1 MAENLNRNK
10 LFDIKA
16 VFGSVCRHEF
26 PQKFFNLK
34 HGERYLIMCRVNA
47 FLDVIGI
54 NLFLHICVLSHY
66 EINLISLKIVRSG
79 IYHVISNCLNLCP
92 ICLVVA

>member
-16 VFGSVCRHEF
+16 VFGSVCHHEF

-34 HGERYLIMCRVNA
+34 HGERYVIMCSVSA
-47 FLDVIGI
+47 FLTVIGI
-54 NLFLHICVLSHY
+54 NLFLHVYL
-66 EINLISLKIVRSG
+66 LIKRLT
-79 IYHVISNCLNLCP
+79 
-92 ICLVVA
+92 